1 MADLKN
7 DAALGNLLL
16 LPVSFTAGVLSHLLF
31 YKHGERHLFPFRYVQ
46 FYLLLLAIL
55 TVARSHYLS
64 VPTSQALK
72 SSCGLSG
79 IYFLGL
85 YSSLIIYRL
94 FFNPLNRFPGP
105 YFARLTKFHHVVRN
119 KNLDGHH
126 KLLELHQKHGQFV
139 RIGPNDLSITDPDGV
154 QVVSGGNS
162 KCTKAQWYSQDSP
175 LTSMHTTR
183 DRATHDRR
191 RRVWAPAFSDRAL
204 RGYETRIQKYNQLM
218 LDQILKSSR
227 KPLNMAELFNQYSFD
242 VMGDLAFGRSF
253 DMLTTG
259 ETHWAIKLLNE
270 GMDPMGFGFPVWFFR
285 FVVAIPG
292 AAASYWKFIKFCS
305 DRLGKRMQ
313 EQPQK
318 RAALGDGKSAKTE
331 GRGGEEKD
339 ITYTLIEQF
348 ESLSEQDKKAALPML
363 QGDSRLIIVAGSDTT
378 AATLVHMF
386 YYLATNPKFQQQL
399 REELESSVGRG
410 EDVEHQKIQD
420 AELLNGCI
428 SEALR
433 LNPPVPSGVFRK
445 TPPEGV
451 SIGEKWIPG
460 NTCIQMPQYPM
471 GRGQYLPHSINVQAS
486 WTINSTDIVNR

>member
-1 MADLKN
+1 MVAFET
-7 DAALGNLLL
+7 DAALNNPLLL
-16 LPVSFTAGVLSHLLF
+16 SVSFGAGVLSHLLF
-31 YKHGERHLFPFRYVQ
+31 YKHGERHMSPFRYIQ
-46 FYLLLLAIL
+46 FYLLLIAIL

-64 VPTSQALK
+64 IPTTLALK
-72 SSCGLSG
+72 SNCGLLG

-85 YSSLIIYRL
+85 YSSLIVYRL

-119 KNLDGHH
+119 KNFDGHH

-139 RIGPNDLSITDPDGV
+139 RIGPNDLSVTDPDGV
-154 QVVSGGNS
+154 QVVSAPNS

-218 LDQILKSSR
+218 LDQIQKNTG

-270 GMDPMGFGFPVWFFR
+270 GMDPMGFGFPPWFFR

-292 AAASYWKFIKFCS
+292 AAAGYWKFIQFCS
-305 DRLGKRMQ
+305 DRLGNRMQ

-318 RAALGDGKSAKTE
+318 RAALVDGKSAKTE
-331 GRGGEEKD
+331 GKGGEEKD
-339 ITYTLIEQF
+339 ITFTLIEQF

-386 YYLATNPKFQQQL
+386 YYLATNPKVQQQL
-399 REELESSVGRG
+399 RKELEPLVGRG
-410 EDVEHQKIQD
+410 DVDHQKVQD

-428 SEALR
+428 YEALR

-460 NTCIQMPQYPM
+460 NTCIQMPQFPM
-471 GRGQYLPHSINVQAS
+471 GRGEFTHS
-486 WTINSTDIVNR
+486 